1 MRDVCLIGAI
11 AAPHG
16 VRGALRVRSH
26 SDVPGRF
33 LRLDSVLLG
42 PDAGRLVAHR
52 VTEASDD
59 GHRVILH
66 LEGVDTREAAED
78 LRGMYVYIDAA
89 QMEAPPPGRHYVHDL
104 VGCAVRNEAGENR
117 GRIED
122 VLLMP
127 ANDVYVV
134 NWLGREILVPAIPDA
149 VASVDTEKRLVIV
162 RDMPG
167 LFEESDE
174 D

>member
-1 MRDVCLIGAI
+1 VRDVCLIGAI

-33 LRLDSVLLG
+33 LRLDSILLG
-42 PDAGRLVAHR
+42 PDPGRLVPHR

-66 LEGVDTREAAED
+66 LEGVDTREAADE

-104 VGCAVRNEAGENR
+104 VGCTVRNEAGEDR
-117 GRIED
+117 GRVED
-122 VLLMP
+122 VLLLP

-134 NWLGREILVPAIPDA
+134 RWREREILVPAVPDA
-149 VASVDTEKRLVIV
+149 VATVDTAGRIV
-162 RDMPG
+162 TVREMPG